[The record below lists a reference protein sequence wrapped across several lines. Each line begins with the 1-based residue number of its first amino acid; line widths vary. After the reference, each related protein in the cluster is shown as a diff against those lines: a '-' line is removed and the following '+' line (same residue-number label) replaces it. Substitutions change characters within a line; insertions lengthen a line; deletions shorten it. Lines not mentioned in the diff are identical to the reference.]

1 MYICILSD
9 FWYFR
14 NQYRAEFP
22 GAVIVTGE
30 IKMILMSGNNLKLD
44 NISLIAGIIIVGIMG
59 ILFITLLI
67 MLVVSYSSY
76 MDTQKK
82 TGADK
87 QKVMDIMQLFMGKQY
102 SNYQY
107 IVGHYTKKE
116 ENKFGEAI
124 CYLYPYILAFS
135 DTELI
140 IFSFL
145 VRDGKLII
153 RNRLDVNWQ
162 ETGMHYF
169 VSRTKTVFLYLYIEG
184 DCMQINIP
192 RVVNSSGVEKSD
204 TPLGIYQEQ
213 EAYRFISLLPLYK
226 SYCKIPVKQ

>member
-1 MYICILSD
+1 
-9 FWYFR
+9 
-14 NQYRAEFP
+14 
-22 GAVIVTGE
+22 
-30 IKMILMSGNNLKLD
+30 MSGNNLNLN
-44 NISLIAGIIIVGIMG
+44 NISHIAGIIIVGIMG

-107 IVGHYTKKE
+107 VVGHYTKEVSKL
-116 ENKFGEAI
+116 GQVI
-124 CYLYPYILAFS
+124 CYYYPYILAFS

-153 RNRLDVNWQ
+153 RNRLDINWQ

-192 RVVNSSGVEKSD
+192 RVVNSSGIEKSD